1 MDFFTWNRIA
11 GTVLVTA
18 LYVVVLRIGAE
29 ALYHVEPPEQ
39 PAYIVEGLEDIS
51 APADPAALATPAAP
65 AAAAAPAATAAPAAA
80 ATAAAPA
87 APVPIPE
94 IELPDFASAI
104 SSANIANGQMIAE
117 PCAFCH
123 NWEEGDGNLIG
134 PNLYGVVG
142 GARASVEGFNYSPA
156 FQSLNG
162 VWTYAELFAFLEQ
175 PSLYAPGTLMAFAG
189 ISGEQDRLDL
199 IAYMRSWSANPA
211 PISPPMPAPQTPA
224 P

>member
-11 GTVLVTA
+11 GAVLVTA

-51 APADPAALATPAAP
+51 APADPAALAAP
-65 AAAAAPAATAAPAAA
+65 AAPAAA

-162 VWTYAELFAFLEQ
+162 VWTYAELFALLGTAF
-175 PSLYAPGTLMAFAG
+175 SLRPRNTYGLRRDF
-189 ISGEQDRLDL
+189 R
-199 IAYMRSWSANPA
+199 
-211 PISPPMPAPQTPA
+211 
-224 P
+224 